1 MSSRRAVDAARASRA
16 LTRREIG
23 TPLGPMYAFA
33 SERGLRAL
41 IFEGSDPAA
50 NGVLGEVLE
59 GRGSEVLRACSEQL
73 AAYFCGALRR
83 FDLPLDPVGTDF
95 QRQIWAALQQIPYGQ
110 TWSYAQQA
118 ASIGRPSAVRAIGA
132 ANGRNPLT
140 IVVPCHRVIGR
151 GGALTG
157 FAGGLDRKRALLE
170 LEGARVAR

>member
-1 MSSRRAVDAARASRA
+1 MSSQRAVDAGRASRA
-16 LTRREIG
+16 LARREIS
-23 TPLGPMYAFA
+23 TPLGPMSAFA
-33 SERGLRAL
+33 SDRGLRAL
-41 IFEGSDPAA
+41 LFEGSDPAA
-50 NGVLGEVLE
+50 ERVYGDGED

-73 AAYFCGALRR
+73 SAYFCGALRR

-95 QRQIWAALQQIPYGQ
+95 QRQTWAALQQIPYGQ

>member
-16 LTRREIG
+16 LARREID
-23 TPLGPMYAFA
+23 TPLGPMSAFA
-33 SERGLRAL
+33 SDRGLRAL
-41 IFEGSDPAA
+41 LFEGGDPAA
-50 NGVLGEVLE
+50 DGAYGDEQG

-73 AAYFCGALRR
+73 GAYFRGELRR

-95 QRQIWAALQQIPYGQ
+95 QRQAWTALQQIPYGE

-118 ASIGRPSAVRAIGA
+118 ESIGRPSAVRAIGA

-140 IVVPCHRVIGR
+140 IVVPCHRVIGQ

-157 FAGGLDRKRALLE
+157 FAGGLDRKRALLQ